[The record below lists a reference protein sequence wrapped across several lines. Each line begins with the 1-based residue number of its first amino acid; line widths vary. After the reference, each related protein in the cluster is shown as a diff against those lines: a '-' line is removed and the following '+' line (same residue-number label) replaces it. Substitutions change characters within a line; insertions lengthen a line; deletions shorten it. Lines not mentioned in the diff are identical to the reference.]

1 LDSICPTGAGKV
13 AGVKIEIEDEKL
25 AGGGNRLHDFFMG
38 LTADELALTLPSP
51 SGEGFLRG
59 PRGAMNGIR
68 SMSDFF

>member
-1 LDSICPTGAGKV
+1 MKRCCPQF
-13 AGVKIEIEDEKL
+13 L
-25 AGGGNRLHDFFMG
+25 AVTIHLEVERLFDLFMG

-68 SMSDFF
+68 SLSDFF